1 MIDHGRRHSVKG
13 TRSHGTRALL
23 FRSFHAMTSLWIW
36 ILLIAMDIA
45 NQHAPLRLR
54 RVKSEYSPWM
64 NNEIKKLSH
73 HRDYLKKKAVR
84 LKSSYYFE
92 AYKQC
97 KNQLNRCIKET
108 KKLYYSSKLATSTN
122 SKESWRTI
130 NELLNRQSK
139 ATTINEVNVNGK
151 SIAGD
156 KDIANEF
163 NKHFSE
169 IGKKLAKEIP
179 HNDID
184 HLSYVTP
191 VSNSFTFKNISKEE
205 LSYGISSMKTSKS
218 AGIDKILIRLMQGAG
233 STILESLHYIFNL
246 SLNTGVFPNDWKI
259 ARVTPIYKSEDK
271 TDCGNY
277 RPISIISNVAKVFE
291 KVIYNQLLAFLNENK
306 VLAENQSGFRL
317 NHSTETTLLHLTNS
331 WLANMDKGLINGV
344 VFLDLKKAFD
354 TVDHTILLSKLERC
368 GVRGTPLRWFQSYLF
383 QRKQVCKINNTVSN
397 ETDICCGVPQGSN
410 LGPLLFLVYINDL
423 PNCLQTTEG
432 SMFADDTNLSCKGQ
446 TSADV
451 EYKLNND
458 LKNIRKWLISNKLTL
473 NRKKTEYMLI
483 GSKHRLDAIS
493 ESPKILYGEYQL
505 KRVKEKYVLGLIIDD
520 QLKWNKHN
528 VEHCKTISKSI
539 ALLRKA
545 KNYVSQ
551 EVLVTMYNSLVLP
564 HFSYCSTI
572 WHDHNNTQNI
582 ENLLKLQKRAARI
595 ITSSDYSIRSHQIF
609 ETLQWQPIKTILDKR
624 ELLLMFKIIKG
635 KAPNYLT
642 MLFSNCNNINYQLR
656 SNNLKISLP
665 KPKTDFLKKSFAYR
679 GAASWNKLP
688 SDILREIDECQ
699 SSYSFRILLNKLFH
713 S

>member
-1 MIDHGRRHSVKG
+1 
-13 TRSHGTRALL
+13 
-23 FRSFHAMTSLWIW
+23 
-36 ILLIAMDIA
+36 MDIA

-54 RVKSEYSPWM
+54 RVKSEYSPWT

-84 LKSSYYFE
+84 LNSSYYFE

-108 KKLYYSSKLATSTN
+108 KKLYYNSKLATSTN

-130 NELLNRQSK
+130 NELLSRQSK

-163 NKHFSE
+163 NKYFSE

-179 HNDID
+179 HHDID
-184 HLSYVTP
+184 PLSYVTP

-205 LSYGISSMKTSKS
+205 LSYVISSMKTSKS
-218 AGIDKILIRLMQGAG
+218 AGIDKISIRLMQGAE

-306 VLAENQSGFRL
+306 VLTENQLGFRL

-331 WLANMDKGLINGV
+331 WLANMDKGLI
-344 VFLDLKKAFD
+344 
-354 TVDHTILLSKLERC
+354 
-368 GVRGTPLRWFQSYLF
+368 
-383 QRKQVCKINNTVSN
+383 
-397 ETDICCGVPQGSN
+397 CCGVPQGSN
-410 LGPLLFLVYINDL
+410 RGPLLFLVYINHL
-423 PNCLQTTEG
+423 PNCLQTTEA

-473 NRKKTEYMLI
+473 NTKKTEYMLI

-505 KRVKEKYVLGLIIDD
+505 KRVKEKTVLGLIIDD

-528 VEHCKTISKSI
+528 VEHCKTISKNI

-545 KNYVSQ
+545 KNYASQ
-551 EVLVTMYNSLVLP
+551 EVLVTMYYHTL
-564 HFSYCSTI
+564 TI
-572 WHDHNNTQNI
+572 AQH
-582 ENLLKLQKRAARI
+582 LAR
-595 ITSSDYSIRSHQIF
+595 R
-609 ETLQWQPIKTILDKR
+609 
-624 ELLLMFKIIKG
+624 
-635 KAPNYLT
+635 
-642 MLFSNCNNINYQLR
+642 
-656 SNNLKISLP
+656 
-665 KPKTDFLKKSFAYR
+665 
-679 GAASWNKLP
+679 
-688 SDILREIDECQ
+688 
-699 SSYSFRILLNKLFH
+699 
-713 S
+713 